1 MRYSW
6 YCHVVW
12 ERNVQIEGRAGL
24 LRGPWLAGSSRGGTI
39 WRRGDNLATA
49 RALRP
54 RRGAG
59 LRLWSVGGGIR
70 NLARAAAGR
79 HRGNGRGADRLPDGH
94 PGAGLAASDQRRTH
108 QPAPTSAAPTSATPT
123 RATPR
128 VYDALG
134 DSYASGAGVEPYD
147 EDTCMRSA
155 QAPGRLVD
163 AQSSIV
169 LDDLVAC
176 AGATTG
182 DIADQVRALD
192 AETDLVTVSIG
203 GNDVRWAQSVGTC
216 IIADESSCASAVQ
229 DSEATAREVLPGRL
243 DTAYGQIREAAP
255 KARVLVTG
263 YARLFTEDRG
273 DYQSGLGV
281 VTGREQTMMNEGAD
295 ALNEAIAAAAAR
307 HGFDFVDVTG
317 RFVEHGVNAP
327 QPWILGFG
335 TSAPFH
341 PTAAG
346 YQAYAEAIVAA
357 VDHP

>member
-12 ERNVQIEGRAGL
+12 SGTFKLRVARVYCVVPGWLGHRA
-24 LRGPWLAGSSRGGTI
+24 AGQSGGGGTI
-39 WRRGDNLATA
+39 WRQ
-49 RALRP
+49 P
-54 RRGAG
+54 E
-59 LRLWSVGGGIR
+59 RLGR
-70 NLARAAAGR
+70 AAGR
-79 HRGNGRGADRLPDGH
+79 ACGYGPWVAAYGIWRGLLR
-94 PGAGLAASDQRRTH
+94 AAIAAMAVALTGCQTAT
-108 QPAPTSAAPTSATPT
+108 PARVSPPATSAAPTSATLSS
-123 RATPR
+123 ATPR

-295 ALNEAIAAAAAR
+295 ALNEAIAAAATR

-357 VDHP
+357 VD

>member
-24 LRGPWLAGSSRGGTI
+24 LRGPWLAGSSRGGKI
-39 WRRGDNLATA
+39 WRRRDIWRQPE
-49 RALRP
+49 RAGR
-54 RRGAG
+54 
-59 LRLWSVGGGIR
+59 
-70 NLARAAAGR
+70 AAGR
-79 HRGNGRGADRLPDGH
+79 ACGYGPWVAAYGIWRGLLP
-94 PGAGLAASDQRRTH
+94 AAIAALAVALTGCQTAT
-108 QPAPTSAAPTSATPT
+108 PARVSPPATTAAPTSATLT
-123 RATPR
+123 SATPR

-134 DSYASGAGVEPYD
+134 DSYASGSGVEPYD
-147 EDTCMRSA
+147 EDTCMRSV

-163 AQSSIV
+163 AAPSIV
-169 LDDLVAC
+169 LDDFVAC

-182 DIADQVRALD
+182 DIAYQVRVLD

-216 IIADESSCASAVQ
+216 IIADESSCSTAVK

-255 KARVLVTG
+255 KARVVVTG
-263 YARLFTEDRG
+263 YPRLFTEDRG

-281 VTGREQTMMNEGAD
+281 VTGREKAVMNEGAD
-295 ALNEAIAAAAAR
+295 ALNEVIAAAAAR